1 MLGLHE
7 QRYPSDPTLYGS
19 EEQKY
24 SRSMPI
30 TISED
35 SDDEELLARS
45 IASNRNKPRRCV
57 SLPTCLNQR
66 SIMKRRTL
74 DESLHST
81 YGSEDDMLS
90 PRSRRHLS
98 LQFDKI
104 NIREYSR
111 TVGDNPSCS
120 SGPPVS
126 ISWEY
131 NILGDIGVDEY
142 ESTRPPRRVQNEMI
156 LPRGMRED
164 MLRFEWNASRKEITE
179 SVRRNVRV
187 KNQRR
192 TTVNNLGKAMKFE
205 EAMESASRKLKRF
218 VKRQK
223 KVSRQVQDLE
233 DQLEVTNRRRS
244 KLLYLEQNM
253 SQGGDDSSLPSRP
266 PSRSRLVYLE
276 KNMSQDGDDLS
287 LHSRSSYNSRPSY
300 HSRPEETIV
309 FAETEA
315 APIEKDPVRRAP
327 IETVPVKTVPIKT
340 APPETAPPEMAPHDT
355 TPMEKP
361 SLVLSDTSDV
371 SVSA

>member
-1 MLGLHE
+1 MLGSHE
-7 QRYPSDPTLYGS
+7 QRYPSDPTLYSS
-19 EEQKY
+19 EEPQY

-45 IASNRNKPRRCV
+45 IASNRNKLRRCV
-57 SLPTCLNQR
+57 SLPTSLYQR

-81 YGSEDDMLS
+81 YGSEDGS
-90 PRSRRHLS
+90 SKRHLS

-131 NILGDIGVDEY
+131 NILGEIGLDEY
-142 ESTRPPRRVQNEMI
+142 ESTRPPRRVQNQMI

-244 KLLYLEQNM
+244 KLLYLEQNI
-253 SQGGDDSSLPSRP
+253 SQEGDDSSLPSRLS
-266 PSRSRLVYLE
+266 SRSRLVYLE
-276 KNMSQDGDDLS
+276 QNISQDGDDLS
-287 LHSRSSYNSRPSY
+287 MHSKSSNNSRRSY
-300 HSRPEETIV
+300 QSRPEETIV
-309 FAETEA
+309 FGGTQA
-315 APIEKDPVRRAP
+315 APIETD
-327 IETVPVKTVPIKT
+327 PVKTVPIKT

-355 TPMEKP
+355 TPIAKP